1 MTIKN
6 EEYHLPKY
14 KPGQKYIKLSSFL
27 RTEDLVQFKEM
38 HQVKDLETLSTL
50 GKRVNLLI
58 VDKVNNDF
66 EEDGIFSAK
75 RVQYF
80 PQALIQ
86 RRPSLMEMV
95 LGRAVTIISCDAV
108 EGIYENGRLNTGV
121 APLRSEV
128 LQPLD
133 LCFKNVYISNYNLAY
148 PIRGGQDRF
157 N

>member
-1 MTIKN
+1 MTFEY

-14 KPGQKYIKLSSFL
+14 KTGQKYIKLSSFL
-27 RTEDLVQFKEM
+27 RTEDLEQFKEM
-38 HQVKDLETLSTL
+38 HPVRDLEALSTL

-95 LGRAVTIISCDAV
+95 LGRAVTIRSGSAV
-108 EGIYENGRLNTGV
+108 EGIYENGKLNTSI
-121 APLRSEV
+121 APLRREV
-128 LQPLD
+128 LDHLD
-133 LCFKNVYISNYNLAY
+133 LRFKNVYISNYDLAY
-148 PIRGGQDRF
+148 PIRGGWDRF